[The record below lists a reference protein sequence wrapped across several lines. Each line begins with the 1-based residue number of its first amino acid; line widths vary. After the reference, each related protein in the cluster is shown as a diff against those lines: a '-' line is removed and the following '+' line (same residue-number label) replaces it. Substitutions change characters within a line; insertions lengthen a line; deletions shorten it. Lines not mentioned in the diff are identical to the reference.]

1 MTKVD
6 IFMAAGWIGLAG
18 VSASIIIALFD
29 APSGLKIAAGL
40 VAVMAS
46 WVMLFTRN
54 ADEYTL
60 GLWTS
65 AASLAFATLLV
76 LFIALPFL
84 DGFYTGLSAAPEGEE
99 ARRSPRTIPSIVSIS
114 AAITAFY
121 VGLFWKRLRGGVT
134 GP

>member
-6 IFMAAGWIGLAG
+6 VFMGAGWVGLAG
-18 VSASIIIALFD
+18 ISASIVIGASD
-29 APSGLKIAAGL
+29 APPGLGAAAG
-40 VAVMAS
+40 VVTVIAC

-54 ADEYTL
+54 ADEYTR

-84 DGFYTGLSAAPEGEE
+84 EGVYDGFNAAQDGGDAP
-99 ARRSPRTIPSIVSIS
+99 SPSRDIPSLVSIT
-114 AAITAFY
+114 AAIAAFY
-121 VGLFWKRLRGGVT
+121 IGLFWKRFRGA
-134 GP
+134 